1 MEEKGYLVVV
11 HRCRPQDEVQ
21 VFEIFEQ
28 VNNLVRTRLQL

>member
-11 HRCRPQDEVQ
+11 HRCRPQDKVQ

-28 VNNLVRTRLQL
+28 VNNSLCARLQL